1 VPPTTKVILS
11 HHDYKETPSDALLE
25 AEVQE
30 MFDAGADIAKIA
42 TTALR
47 IEDSARM
54 LALPGKSSGVQPN
67 PSHKSHCCCALQE
80 LLLGQAPAM
89 IACRASQFK
98 SSSSFLHAWRCTAQ
112 ESHWSC
118 VAGTNE
124 TLILNG
130 LTDACIHFE

>member
-1 VPPTTKVILS
+1 MPPNTKVILS

-54 LALPGKSSGVQPN
+54 LALPGKSSGVQPKFE
-67 PSHKSHCCCALQE
+67 PLKPMLLCILGAL
-80 LLLGQAPAM
+80 A
-89 IACRASQFK
+89 R
-98 SSSSFLHAWRCTAQ
+98 SSTCNDSMPGF
-112 ESHWSC
+112 
-118 VAGTNE
+118 N
-124 TLILNG
+124 I
-130 LTDACIHFE
+130 